1 MAERTTVIRTSDD
14 IINDAIETGDDNRMV
29 NGVRTRVGQETYSS
43 SPVARVT
50 DADPHT
56 ADTTTADDEET
67 TPEIETQKAEI
78 EATRDHMSATID
90 AIKDKLSPAHL
101 VEEAKEAVK
110 DAVVGK
116 AEDTFAG
123 VKVGVSGVVEA
134 VKDKAGQAVDM
145 AKDAYASVAEKVS
158 GVVHGGGDNQYDTAT
173 MPIASDAKIYTPR
186 RYTTSGNLGETIV
199 ETIKLN
205 PLPAAIAGFGLGWL
219 ILSIQRQN
227 SLTASTVSPN
237 TARNWNDDMPRDR
250 YDSAAYGTNYG
261 NTLPG
266 SYDTGNGFRDRVNDA
281 AGTVSDRVSG
291 VAGTVGDRVS
301 GVASTVSDKASAAA
315 QAVSSTASDLKD
327 KAGDFA
333 STAADRASV
342 LRDRAGDTVH
352 NLGVT
357 TRQQAVVATDTVD
370 TFIHDNPLAAG
381 AIALLIGV
389 AVGMTL
395 PSTQKEHEILGPQ
408 RDRLLDQATDAAQD
422 YASKAQKVA
431 EAALG
436 QAKDNLA
443 PALDQAKQQLGQTI
457 DQAKQGL
464 QDAVQHTKE
473 TAVNEAQNQG
483 LTPAKNP
490 S

>member
-1 MAERTTVIRTSDD
+1 MAERTTVVRTSDD
-14 IINDAIETGDDNRMV
+14 IINDAIETGDDNRVV

-43 SPVARVT
+43 SPIARVT
-50 DADPHT
+50 DADPHA
-56 ADTTTADDEET
+56 ADTTTDDEET
-67 TPEIETQKAEI
+67 TPEIEARKAEI

-90 AIKDKLSPAHL
+90 AIKDKLSPAHM

-110 DAVVGK
+110 EAVVGK
-116 AEDTFAG
+116 AEDALSG
-123 VKVGVSGVVEA
+123 VSSSVSGVVEA

-145 AKDAYASVAEKVS
+145 AKDAYEAVAGKVS
-158 GVVHGGGDNQYDTAT
+158 GVIHGGGGDDKYDTAV

-186 RYTTSGNLGETIV
+186 RYATAGNLGETIV

-227 SLTASTVSPN
+227 SLTASTISPS
-237 TARNWNDDMPRDR
+237 TARDWADDAPRDR

-261 NTLPG
+261 NMLPG
-266 SYDTGNGFRDRVNDA
+266 SYDTGNGIRDRVSDV

-291 VAGTVGDRVS
+291 VAGTVGDKVS
-301 GVASTVSDKASAAA
+301 GVASTVSDKANAAA

-357 TRQQAVVATDTVD
+357 TRQQAGAATDTVD
-370 TFIHDNPLAAG
+370 TFIHENPLAAG

-389 AVGMTL
+389 AVGMSL

-422 YASKAQKVA
+422 YANKAQKVA

-473 TAVNEAQNQG
+473 TAVSEAQNQG
-483 LTPAKNP
+483 LTTPA
-490 S
+490 